1 MATRTSPLV
10 SAATLASVAAIA
22 VATPAIMPS
31 MNTLSPHALA
41 AAKVQLTTMTDVL
54 SIPAAVWTD
63 ILFSNTSWGGT
74 LGPDTYGPEFAQ
86 PQDVFLQGG
95 YVNPWAS
102 ACDNRCTNSGI
113 SGVGYLFLDA
123 LVNGDGKGYANSD
136 DWSIGLVNYL
146 FEPNSVFILGGGSSP
161 YLQYV
166 SEGWSAAA
174 WYILQGTLGNAIPD
188 LTVPIAAAFWGPTN
202 VSVFYN
208 LGLTVVALGL
218 ANVPVVG
225 GVAANSILAYLGDL
239 QTPESTPNDPIYY
252 QYGLSGALNYWLNLA
267 NGSEPWPAASTT
279 AAAAAA
285 TAAVAPAETT
295 ATDSPAT
302 DSASGTTPAVDTP
315 ASEGTKPAT
324 ADDEQPAAT
333 VVDSTTATTPV
344 ESTTTPAAEETA
356 PVASEPESTPTA
368 TVEESTTTPT
378 AEETAPVASEPES
391 TPAATEEPS
400 APSVAETKPADVPA
414 PSESDAQPSKAA
426 PAPSAPKRPVR
437 DAVEKVGKQITS
449 AINGAKAAKAA
460 KAGAAKAD
468 SAS

>member
-279 AAAAAA
+279 ASAAA

-344 ESTTTPAAEETA
+344 ESTATPAAEETA
-356 PVASEPESTPTA
+356 PVASEPESSPTA

-391 TPAATEEPS
+391 TPAAPEEPS